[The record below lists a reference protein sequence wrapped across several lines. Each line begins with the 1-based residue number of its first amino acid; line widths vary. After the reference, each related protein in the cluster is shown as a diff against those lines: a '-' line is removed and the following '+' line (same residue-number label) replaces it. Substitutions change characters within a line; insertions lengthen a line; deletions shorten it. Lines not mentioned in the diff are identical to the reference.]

1 MMRFHSRF
9 VALPAALLG
18 LFCLSMQ
25 AMGQQPAS
33 AAPMPNDQPPTLS
46 ITTHEVLVDVVV
58 TDKKGQPVTGLTA
71 ADFAVSEEGD
81 AQRIAH
87 LEEHSPMSAEDLA
100 KLKAMPALPL
110 NTFTNYTPI
119 ANTNS
124 STVIL
129 LDAGNS
135 NIQTQMEVREQL
147 IDYVKHMQAGTPIA
161 IFQKTDTEM
170 RLIQGFTADP
180 QVLLDAAKGKRDM
193 PALKKLIPGT
203 PEEYRRIRL
212 DTLREGFQIMGR
224 YLNGFPGR
232 KNLIWLTGAIPHSY
246 VADPMGSSFGKSF
259 KDQFDVLNDNP
270 DDLTDAL
277 TLSRVAVYPIDG
289 RGLQTPPEF
298 QASNNHGGGMRGG
311 MGFEASQAFQ
321 HMDLDSIADATGG
334 HAFYNTNGLKQAIA
348 QIVNNGSN
356 YYTLAYATTNKKWE
370 GQFRHI
376 KVKLERPGVRVQYR
390 QGYYAIDRAKLE
402 QRLLAAMQK
411 RKAAGNPFGQDEVAS
426 QGGGDDGSPAE
437 VTPPPAKGAGALIP
451 HPKGGFEATM
461 QLGAIPPTEVVFTA
475 ALSIDD
481 KVVKLDKKA
490 PLPADNYMS
499 AEYKGKPFRVYT
511 VRIHADA
518 HALRLAPN
526 AGGFHHGTVEFVTLV
541 FDQAGVQVNSL
552 LTTAVLNLSDVHYRQ
567 MLGSGLGVQQQI
579 AVPVKGNYFLRIGV
593 HDVASDH
600 IGGLEIPVEEVHENV
615 AALGIQKP

>member
-1 MMRFHSRF
+1 MWPFGSSC
-9 VALPAALLG
+9 AALRVVLIGSLLLG
-18 LFCLSMQ
+18 SQ
-25 AMGQQPAS
+25 GPSQ
-33 AAPMPNDQPPTLS
+33 QPPTLS

-58 TDKKGQPVTGLTA
+58 TNKDGQPVRGLSA
-71 ADFAVSEEGD
+71 SDFTVTEEND
-81 AQRIAH
+81 PQRIAH
-87 LEEHSPMSAEDLA
+87 LEEHLPMSAEDLTR
-100 KLKAMPALPL
+100 LKATPALPP

-124 STVIL
+124 STVML
-129 LDAGNS
+129 LDAATGS
-135 NIQTQMEVREQL
+135 LQAQMEVREQL
-147 IDYVKHMQAGTPIA
+147 IDYLKHMQPGTPIA
-161 IFQKTDTEM
+161 IFQRTDTEM
-170 RLIQGFTADP
+170 RLIQGFTADQ

-193 PALKKLIPGT
+193 PALKKLIPGSA
-203 PEEYRRIRL
+203 EEYRRIRL
-212 DTLREGFQIMGR
+212 DALHEGFQMMGR

-232 KNLIWLTGAIPHSY
+232 KNLIWLTGAVPSSY
-246 VADPMGSSFGKSF
+246 LADPLGSSFGKSF
-259 KDQFDVLNDNP
+259 RDQFDVLNDNP

-277 TLSRVAVYPIDG
+277 TLSRVAVYPIDA
-289 RGLQTPPEF
+289 RGLETLPQF
-298 QASNNHGGGMRGG
+298 QASNNRGASPTAGMR
-311 MGFEASQAFQ
+311 FEASQAFQ

-334 HAFYNTNGLKQAIA
+334 RAYYNTNGLKQAIA

-411 RKAAGNPFGQDEVAS
+411 RKVAGNPFGGDES
-426 QGGGDDGSPAE
+426 GSEDAAE
-437 VTPPPAKGAGALIP
+437 GSTAANADPERAKSAGALIP

-499 AEYKGKPFRVYT
+499 AGYKGKPFRVYT
-511 VRIHADA
+511 VHIQADA
-518 HALRLAPN
+518 HAFRLAPVAN
-526 AGGFHHGTVEFVTLV
+526 GFHHGTVEFVTLV
-541 FDQAGVQVNSL
+541 FDPTGTQVNSL
-552 LTTAVLNLSDVHYRQ
+552 LTTAVLNVSDAHYRQ
-567 MLGSGLGVQQQI
+567 MLASGLGVQQQI
-579 AVPVKGNYFLRIGV
+579 AIPVKGNYFLRIGV
-593 HDVASDH
+593 HDAASDH
-600 IGGLEIPVEEVHENV
+600 IGGLEIPVEEVRDNV
-615 AALGIQKP
+615 AGQGIQRP